1 MADRFYGAAV
11 GAQLPENVTEASS
24 TTSAA
29 VELRISDSAY
39 SAGKQSIVC
48 AIRAILQYVETK
60 EGSVIG

>member
-11 GAQLPENVTEASS
+11 GAMQPKDVTEAAS

-39 SAGKQSIVC
+39 SSKLGVQQALM
-48 AIRAILQYVETK
+48 AIANYLATK
-60 EGSVIG
+60 EGNPIG